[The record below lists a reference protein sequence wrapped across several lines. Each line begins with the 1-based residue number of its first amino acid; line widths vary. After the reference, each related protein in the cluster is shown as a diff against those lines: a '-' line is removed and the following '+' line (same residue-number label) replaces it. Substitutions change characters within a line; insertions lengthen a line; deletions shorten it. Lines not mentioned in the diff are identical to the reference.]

1 MNEQKF
7 ELTAPYVPTGD
18 QPKAIAQLVKSLNA
32 GETKQT
38 LLGVTGSGK
47 TFTMANIIQQLQR
60 PTLIISHNK
69 TLAAQLASE
78 FREFFQKNAVQYF
91 VSFYDYYQPESYL
104 PRTDTYIEKT
114 TALNEEIERM
124 RHAATE
130 AVLSRRDV
138 IIVAS
143 VSCIYGLG
151 SPLEYKASA
160 ITITQHQD
168 YPRNQLLNDLTNIR
182 YERTDTDFKRGKF
195 RIKGEIIEIFPM
207 MSEYTGYRIRCFGD
221 EIERIE
227 EFHVITHESL
237 NTLSS
242 IDIYPATHYVLPDNN
257 RKIILN
263 QIEHDMQQE
272 VAKMKAQ
279 GKDLE
284 AHRLSQR
291 VSYDLEM
298 MREVGYVNGIENYSR
313 YFDQRQPG
321 QPSYTLIDYFPKDYL
336 LFIDE
341 SHITLPQISGMYKG
355 DRARKQTLV
364 DYGFRLQAAVDNR
377 PLQFEELTQRINQ
390 VVYVSATPGK
400 YELEGSTTIAEQMIR
415 PTGLLDPPI
424 IVKPTTGQIPDL
436 LQAIKQRVSEGERV
450 LVTTLTKRMAEELA
464 EFLQEQGIAVQYIH
478 SEIDTLQRLEILR
491 DLRMGVYDVLVGI
504 NLLREGLDLP
514 EVSLVAILDADKEGF
529 LRSSTSLIQLI
540 GRAARHE
547 HSTVYMYADVITRS
561 MKLAID
567 ETNRRRTIQER
578 YNKNHNITP
587 HGVKRTIQ
595 SDRLSG
601 QKTTDD
607 LTENINTEQLSREEK
622 SWLLGDLE
630 QQMEI
635 AAKNLEFELAAKLRD
650 TIAQLKAKVKS
661 KDIANTKK

>member
-1 MNEQKF
+1 MKF

-32 GETKQT
+32 GEHRQT

-151 SPLEYKASA
+151 SPIEYKSSA

-221 EIERIE
+221 EIESIE
-227 EFHVITHESL
+227 EFHVITHESF

-263 QIEHDMQQE
+263 QIEQDMQQE
-272 VAKMKAQ
+272 VAQMKTQ

-547 HSTVYMYADVITRS
+547 HSTVYMYADVMTRS

-578 YNKNHNITP
+578 YNKDHNITP
-587 HGVKRTIQ
+587 HGVKRIIQ

-601 QKTTDD
+601 QITTEQ

-650 TIAQLKAKVKS
+650 TISQLKS
-661 KDIANTKK
+661 KDIASTKK